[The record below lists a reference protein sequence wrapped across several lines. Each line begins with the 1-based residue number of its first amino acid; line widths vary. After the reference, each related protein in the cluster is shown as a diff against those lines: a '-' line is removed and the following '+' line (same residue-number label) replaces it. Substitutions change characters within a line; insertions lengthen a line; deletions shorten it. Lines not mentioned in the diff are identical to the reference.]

1 VTALFLKEVA
11 RNPWTAGL
19 FLLPPL
25 LALGFQGRGEGV
37 GLVGLYSGL
46 SLLLPPLVLALAVP
60 LLASREEWAFLLG
73 FPVRPFSAFLQGVLG
88 VLLGLAPPLLL
99 GLLLGAGLLGF
110 SWEALLAS
118 REEWAF
124 LLGFPVRPFLAFLQG
139 VLGVLLGLA
148 PPLLLG
154 LLLGAGLLGFS
165 WEAGLWLLL
174 SGMGLLLFWLGLA
187 ALLSALLLEERR
199 ALALGFGLFG
209 LLNVLYGPL
218 AVALAVRLRDY
229 PLEGLLT
236 LALLLNPQEVHRVG
250 LLLGLKAPV
259 LTGPVG
265 YLVAERLGTVGPL
278 LGLGYLVLF
287 GLLLTLLAA
296 TLFARRDR

>member
-1 VTALFLKEVA
+1 MTALFLKEVA

-60 LLASREEWAFLLG
+60 
-73 FPVRPFSAFLQGVLG
+73 
-88 VLLGLAPPLLL
+88 
-99 GLLLGAGLLGF
+99 
-110 SWEALLAS
+110 LLAS

-218 AVALAVRLRDY
+218 VVALAVRLRDY